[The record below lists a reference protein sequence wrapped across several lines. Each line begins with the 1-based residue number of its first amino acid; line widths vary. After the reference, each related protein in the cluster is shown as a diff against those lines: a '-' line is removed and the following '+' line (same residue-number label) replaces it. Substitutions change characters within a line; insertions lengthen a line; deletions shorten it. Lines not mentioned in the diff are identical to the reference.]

1 MDSIP
6 IENINLEDNVEN
18 NIEYVQEDDEL
29 TPEDRAFNEELNK
42 MKLELKRIDKER
54 KNYVKNIREKIR
66 NYVKNGDDAISYLP
80 EYLELTIDF
89 VDYEFMDDD
98 QTHLWLSTDYA
109 NGDGCYQISNLAD
122 KLCGPYLNIEV
133 DCDDT
138 GYLIYYSNK
147 DDK

>member
-6 IENINLEDNVEN
+6 IENINLEDNVDN

-42 MKLELKRIDKER
+42 MKLELKRMDKER
-54 KNYVKNIREKIR
+54 KNYVKTIREKIR
-66 NYVKNGDDAISYLP
+66 NYVKNGDDAIGYLP

-98 QTHLWLSTDYA
+98 QTHLWLSTAGEKCIKCINAFKY
-109 NGDGCYQISNLAD
+109 
-122 KLCGPYLNIEV
+122 
-133 DCDDT
+133 
-138 GYLIYYSNK
+138 IYK
-147 DDK
+147 